1 MKQPPIP
8 VVAAVVRRGGRFL
21 VGRRPAHKRHG
32 GLWEFPGGKVG
43 EGESLL
49 EAARR
54 ELAEEL
60 SLRTNAIGRTLFTA
74 GDGDAPFVIH
84 FIEVEIEGE
93 PDPHEHTEL
102 GWFTRAELGEVA
114 LAPADAAFVEEL
126 GRRAAAGHE
135 SRR

>member
-1 MKQPPIP
+1 MKQLPIP

-60 SLRTNAIGRTLFTA
+60 SLRTNAIGRTLFTT
-74 GDGDAPFVIH
+74 GDGYAPFVIH

-102 GWFTRAELGEVA
+102 GWFTRAELEEVA

-126 GRRAAAGHE
+126 GRRATAGHD